1 MTTDVVGIYDE
12 DFNQL
17 IPEGRPIKAS
27 IVEPSKLMEHPLE
40 DGSTV
45 VDHRILQPA
54 EVELTIIADH
64 ELWQRYYAIFGEA
77 ELVTIQTK
85 STTYDN
91 MVIESINSDETP
103 DVFDRVPIVLKFK
116 EVVFVETQFQ
126 ALPPA
131 AVSSRGGQGKRDA
144 STVKRGE
151 QTGKPTAEQ
160 TQKKA
165 SVLYGLVYGGG

>member
-17 IPEGRPIKAS
+17 VPEGRPIKAS

-64 ELWQRYYAIFGEA
+64 ELWQRYYAIYGDA

-126 ALPPA
+126 ALPPT
-131 AVSSRGGQGKRDA
+131 AVAKKTNA

>member
-64 ELWQRYYAIFGEA
+64 ELWQRYYAIYGEA

-91 MVIESINSDETP
+91 MVIESINSDETT

-131 AVSSRGGQGKRDA
+131 AVSKKTNA

-160 TQKKA
+160 TGKKA